1 MNLRVVRETG
11 RPSVEKN
18 TQTKRKRPN
27 MDTKNK
33 FDDTGAAPSTSQN
46 QAQRDSLKESETQQ
60 IAKRQSDS
68 IAVLKHALEV
78 REAGSFER
86 YLQSNLEMFQQGIDA
101 KLSQDVW
108 DEVLKTAG
116 YKAVN
121 MRTLSDKVKELASRK
136 GKKAR
141 PDTKN
146 TGDSV
151 TPNGDGQP

>member
-1 MNLRVVRETG
+1 MNLRVFRQTG

-18 TQTKRKRPN
+18 TQTKRKRPS

-46 QAQRDSLKESETQQ
+46 QAQRDSLQESETQQ

-68 IAVLKHALEV
+68 IAILKRALEV
-78 REAGSFER
+78 LEAGSFER
-86 YLQSNLEMFQQGIDA
+86 YLQNNLDTFQQGIDG
-101 KLSQDVW
+101 KLTQDVW
-108 DEVLKTAG
+108 NQVLKTAG

-136 GKKAR
+136 GKK
-141 PDTKN
+141 TKPETKS

-151 TPNGDGQP
+151 APNGDGKP